1 MALLNFKAKT
11 NNIKLFKAN
20 IHVLPYSMFG
30 VFFQN
35 GTVYNHWLMPLRTKP
50 QNKAMQNTK
59 RLESNLV
66 FKTKQN
72 KKKCVG
78 GSGKT
83 LTPEAGVSSL

>member
-20 IHVLPYSMFG
+20 IHVLLYSMFG

-50 QNKAMQNTK
+50 QNKAM
-59 RLESNLV
+59 
-66 FKTKQN
+66 
-72 KKKCVG
+72 
-78 GSGKT
+78 
-83 LTPEAGVSSL
+83 

>member
-20 IHVLPYSMFG
+20 IHVLPYTMY
-30 VFFQN
+30 FFYFFFLQN

-59 RLESNLV
+59 RLESNSV
-66 FKTKQN
+66 FKTKQ
-72 KKKCVG
+72 KKMCWGLRKNIN
-78 GSGKT
+78 SK
-83 LTPEAGVSSL
+83 SQS